1 MVCGP
6 RCRRTPE
13 GVARGGPFKRTRRGD
28 FELRLDP
35 KERDILR
42 GLPDQL
48 RNLIENEDPTSDPAM
63 ARLYPPAYE
72 DDPIRNLEFERIA
85 GDDLTSQRL
94 SSIGAMEGSI
104 DAERLTEDQLLA
116 WLGVMN
122 DLRLVLG
129 TRLEIT
135 EETTENDFARDD
147 PRSTTFAVYSY
158 LTWLVD
164 AIVRAL
170 DPT

>member
-1 MVCGP
+1 
-6 RCRRTPE
+6 
-13 GVARGGPFKRTRRGD
+13 VARGGPVKRTRRGD
-28 FELRLDP
+28 FELRLTPD
-35 KERDILR
+35 ERTILR

-72 DDPIRNLEFERIA
+72 DDPIRNLEFERMA
-85 GDDLTSQRL
+85 GDELTSQRL
-94 SSIGAMEGSI
+94 SSISAMEGSI
-104 DAERLTEDQLLA
+104 DADLLTEEQLLS
-116 WLGVMN
+116 WLGVLN

-135 EETTENDFARDD
+135 EATTEDDFAAGD
-147 PRSTTFAVYSY
+147 PRASTFALYGY

-170 DPT
+170 DPG

>member
-1 MVCGP
+1 M
-6 RCRRTPE
+6 
-13 GVARGGPFKRTRRGD
+13 ARGGPVKRTRRGD
-28 FELRLDP
+28 FELRLSPD
-35 KERDILR
+35 ERTILR

-48 RNLIENEDPTSDPAM
+48 RYLIENEDPTTDPAM

-72 DDPIRNLEFERIA
+72 DDPIRNLEFERMA

-94 SSIGAMEGSI
+94 SSINAMEGSI
-104 DAERLTEDQLLA
+104 DADLLSEEQLLS
-116 WLGVMN
+116 WLGVLN

-135 EETTENDFARDD
+135 EETTEEDFASGD
-147 PRSTTFAVYSY
+147 PRAPTFALYGY

-170 DPT
+170 DPG

>member
-1 MVCGP
+1 
-6 RCRRTPE
+6 
-13 GVARGGPFKRTRRGD
+13 VARGGPVKRTRRGD
-28 FELRLDP
+28 FELRLTTD
-35 KERDILR
+35 ERTILR

-72 DDPIRNLEFERIA
+72 DDPIRNLEFERMA

-94 SSIGAMEGSI
+94 SSISAMEASI
-104 DAERLTEDQLLA
+104 DADRLTEDQLLS
-116 WLGVMN
+116 WLGVLN

-129 TRLEIT
+129 TRLDIT
-135 EETTENDFARDD
+135 EDTTEDDFAAGD
-147 PRSTTFAVYSY
+147 PRAPTFALYGY

-164 AIVRAL
+164 AIVSAL
-170 DPT
+170 DPG

>member
-1 MVCGP
+1 M
-6 RCRRTPE
+6 
-13 GVARGGPFKRTRRGD
+13 ARGGPVKRTRRGD
-28 FELRLDP
+28 FELRLTPD
-35 KERDILR
+35 ERTILR

-72 DDPIRNLEFERIA
+72 DDPIRNLEFERMA

-94 SSIGAMEGSI
+94 SSIKDMERSI
-104 DAERLTEDQLLA
+104 DADLLSEDQLLS
-116 WLGVMN
+116 WLGVLN

-135 EETTENDFARDD
+135 EETTEDDFAAGD
-147 PRSTTFAVYSY
+147 PRASTFALYGY

-170 DPT
+170 DPG

>member
-1 MVCGP
+1 
-6 RCRRTPE
+6 
-13 GVARGGPFKRTRRGD
+13 VARGGPIRRTRRGD
-28 FELRLDP
+28 FELRLEA

-48 RNLIENEDPTSDPAM
+48 RRLIEHEDPTSDPAM

-94 SSIGAMEGSI
+94 ASITAMEGSI

>member
-1 MVCGP
+1 M
-6 RCRRTPE
+6 
-13 GVARGGPFKRTRRGD
+13 ARGGPVKRTRRGD
-28 FELRLDP
+28 FELRLTTD
-35 KERDILR
+35 ERTILR

-72 DDPIRNLEFERIA
+72 DDPIRNLEFERMA

-94 SSIGAMEGSI
+94 SSISAMEASI
-104 DAERLTEDQLLA
+104 DADRLTEDQLLS
-116 WLGVMN
+116 WLGVLN

-129 TRLEIT
+129 TRLDIT
-135 EETTENDFARDD
+135 EETTEKDFAAGD
-147 PRSTTFAVYSY
+147 PRAPTFALYGY

-164 AIVRAL
+164 AIVSAL
-170 DPT
+170 DPG

>member
-1 MVCGP
+1 M
-6 RCRRTPE
+6 
-13 GVARGGPFKRTRRGD
+13 ARGGPVRRTRRGD
-28 FELRLDP
+28 FELRLTPD
-35 KERDILR
+35 ERTILR
-42 GLPDQL
+42 GLPEQL
-48 RNLIENEDPTSDPAM
+48 RTLIENEDPTSDPAM

-72 DDPIRNLEFERIA
+72 NDPIRNLEFERMA

-94 SSIGAMEGSI
+94 SSIDAMEGSI
-104 DAERLTEDQLLA
+104 DADLLSEEQLLS
-116 WLGVMN
+116 WLGVLN

-135 EETTENDFARDD
+135 EETTEDDFAAGD
-147 PRSTTFAVYSY
+147 PRASTFALYGY

-170 DPT
+170 DPG

>member
-1 MVCGP
+1 
-6 RCRRTPE
+6 
-13 GVARGGPFKRTRRGD
+13 VARGGPIRRTRRGD

-35 KERDILR
+35 GERDVLR

-48 RNLIENEDPTSDPAM
+48 RHLIENEDPTSDPAM
-63 ARLYPPAYE
+63 ARLYPPAYL
-72 DDPIRNLEFERIA
+72 DDPIRNLEFERLA

-94 SSIGAMEGSI
+94 ASIDAMESTI
-104 DAERLTEDQLLA
+104 DAERLTEEQLLS
-116 WLGVMN
+116 WLGVLN

-135 EETTENDFARDD
+135 EDMTEDDFSPDD
-147 PRSTTFAVYSY
+147 PRTSSFALYAY

-170 DPT
+170 DPG

>member
-1 MVCGP
+1 
-6 RCRRTPE
+6 
-13 GVARGGPFKRTRRGD
+13 VARGGPVKRTRRGD
-28 FELRLDP
+28 FELRLSPD
-35 KERDILR
+35 ERTVLR

-72 DDPIRNLEFERIA
+72 DDPIRNLEFERMA

-94 SSIGAMEGSI
+94 SSINAMEGSI
-104 DAERLTEDQLLA
+104 DADLLSEEQLLS
-116 WLGVMN
+116 WLGVLN

-135 EETTENDFARDD
+135 EETTEEDFAAGD
-147 PRSTTFAVYSY
+147 PRASTFALYGY

-170 DPT
+170 DPG

>member
-1 MVCGP
+1 M
-6 RCRRTPE
+6 
-13 GVARGGPFKRTRRGD
+13 ARGGPVKRTRRGD
-28 FELRLDP
+28 FELRLTPD
-35 KERDILR
+35 ERTILR

-72 DDPIRNLEFERIA
+72 DDPIRNLEFERMA
-85 GDDLTSQRL
+85 GDELTSQRL
-94 SSIGAMEGSI
+94 SSISAVEGSI
-104 DAERLTEDQLLA
+104 DADLLTEEQLLS
-116 WLGVMN
+116 WLGVLN

-135 EETTENDFARDD
+135 EATTEDDFAAGD
-147 PRSTTFAVYSY
+147 PRASTFALYGY

-170 DPT
+170 DPG

>member
-1 MVCGP
+1 
-6 RCRRTPE
+6 
-13 GVARGGPFKRTRRGD
+13 VARGGPVKRTRRGD
-28 FELRLDP
+28 FELRLTPD
-35 KERDILR
+35 ERTILR

-72 DDPIRNLEFERIA
+72 DDPIRNLEFERMA
-85 GDDLTSQRL
+85 GDELTSQRL
-94 SSIGAMEGSI
+94 SSISAVEGSI
-104 DAERLTEDQLLA
+104 DADLLTEEQLLS
-116 WLGVMN
+116 WLGVLN

-135 EETTENDFARDD
+135 EATTEDDFAAGD
-147 PRSTTFAVYSY
+147 PRASTFALYGY

-170 DPT
+170 DPG

>member
-1 MVCGP
+1 M
-6 RCRRTPE
+6 
-13 GVARGGPFKRTRRGD
+13 ARGGPIKRTRRGD
-28 FELRLDP
+28 FELRLGSD
-35 KERDILR
+35 ERDILR

-48 RNLIENEDPTSDPAM
+48 RTLIENEDPTSDPAM

-85 GDDLTSQRL
+85 GGDLTSQRL
-94 SSIGAMEGSI
+94 ASIAAMEGSI
-104 DAERLTEDQLLA
+104 DAGRLTEEQLLS
-116 WLGVMN
+116 WLGVLN

-135 EETTENDFARDD
+135 EESSEADFAATD
-147 PRSTTFAVYSY
+147 PRASSFALYGY

-164 AIVRAL
+164 SIVRAL
-170 DPT
+170 DPS

>member
-1 MVCGP
+1 
-6 RCRRTPE
+6 
-13 GVARGGPFKRTRRGD
+13 
-28 FELRLDP
+28 
-35 KERDILR
+35 
-42 GLPDQL
+42 
-48 RNLIENEDPTSDPAM
+48 M

-72 DDPIRNLEFERIA
+72 DDPIRNLEFERMA

-94 SSIGAMEGSI
+94 SSINAMEGSI
-104 DAERLTEDQLLA
+104 DADLLNEEQLLS
-116 WLGVMN
+116 WLGVLN

-135 EETTENDFARDD
+135 EETTEEDFAAGD
-147 PRSTTFAVYSY
+147 PLASTFALYGY

-170 DPT
+170 DPG

>member
-1 MVCGP
+1 M
-6 RCRRTPE
+6 
-13 GVARGGPFKRTRRGD
+13 ARGGPIKRTRRGD
-28 FELRLDP
+28 FEFRLNQ
-35 KERDILR
+35 KERDVLR
-42 GLPDQL
+42 ELPDQL
-48 RNLIENEDPTSDPAM
+48 RSLIENEDPTSDPAM

-72 DDPIRNLEFERIA
+72 DDPIRNLEYERLA

-104 DAERLTEDQLLA
+104 DADRLTEEQLLS
-116 WLGVMN
+116 WLSVLN

-135 EETTENDFARDD
+135 EETTEDDFAPDD
-147 PRSTTFAVYSY
+147 PRAPTFALYAY

-164 AIVRAL
+164 TIVQAL
-170 DPT
+170 DPG

>member
-1 MVCGP
+1 
-6 RCRRTPE
+6 
-13 GVARGGPFKRTRRGD
+13 VARGGPVKRTRRGD
-28 FELRLDP
+28 FELRLSPD
-35 KERDILR
+35 ERTILR

-72 DDPIRNLEFERIA
+72 DDPIRNLEFERMA

-94 SSIGAMEGSI
+94 SSISAMEGSI
-104 DAERLTEDQLLA
+104 DADLLSEEQLLS
-116 WLGVMN
+116 WLGVLN

-135 EETTENDFARDD
+135 EETTEHDFAAGD
-147 PRSTTFAVYSY
+147 PRASTFALYGY

-170 DPT
+170 DPG

>member
-1 MVCGP
+1 
-6 RCRRTPE
+6 
-13 GVARGGPFKRTRRGD
+13 VARGGPIKRTKRGE

-35 KERDILR
+35 KEREILR

-63 ARLYPPAYE
+63 ARLYPPAYL
-72 DDPIRNLEFERIA
+72 DDPIRNLEYERLA

-94 SSIGAMEGSI
+94 SSISAMEGSI
-104 DAERLTEDQLLA
+104 DADRLTEEQILS
-116 WLGVMN
+116 WLSVLN

-135 EETTENDFARDD
+135 EETTEDDYAPDD
-147 PRSTTFAVYSY
+147 PRVSTFALYAY

-164 AIVRAL
+164 AVVSAL
-170 DPT
+170 DPR